1 MKQSKALYS
10 LIPLEDF
17 KTLLGVDDRDDN
29 LSRFCLTA
37 ATHTIEQYCH
47 RRLLAKRYFEA
58 LAFWGERMIPLSH
71 YPVVNILAVYA
82 MNKDQGAT
90 NNGMLIEPEYYH
102 VVPEACEG
110 IDTPACLVLS
120 PAVRLLRGEFSLKVV
135 YTAGYFAG
143 EAPPDL
149 VSACLELATWNM
161 TRYKGRRIGMAGNVR
176 GKGNSA
182 EYLEISM
189 PENVRGLLEP
199 YMRKV
204 I

>member
-1 MKQSKALYS
+1 MKQSKSFYS

-47 RRLLAKRYFEA
+47 RRLLAKRYFED
-58 LAFWGERMIPLSH
+58 LAFWGERVIALSH
-71 YPVVNILAVYA
+71 YPAVEVLAAYA
-82 MNKDQGAT
+82 MNKDQGT
-90 NNGMLIEPEYYH
+90 VNNGLLIEPDYYH
-102 VVPEACEG
+102 VVPEAWEG

-120 PAVRLLRGEFSLKVV
+120 PAVRLFRGEFSLKVV

-149 VSACLELATWNM
+149 ASACLELTAWNM
-161 TRYKGRRIGMAGNVR
+161 TRYKGRRVGMVGNVR
-176 GKGNSA
+176 GTGRDG
-182 EYLEISM
+182 EHFEMSM
-189 PENVRGLLEP
+189 PTNVCKLLDP
-199 YMRKV
+199 YRRKV